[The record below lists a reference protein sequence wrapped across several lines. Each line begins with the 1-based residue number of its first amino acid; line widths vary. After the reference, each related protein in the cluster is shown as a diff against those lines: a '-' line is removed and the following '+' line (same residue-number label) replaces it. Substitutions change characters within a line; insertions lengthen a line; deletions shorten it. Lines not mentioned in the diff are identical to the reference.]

1 MKLIFTDIYWVKPYK
16 TDIHWVIQCMAQHF
30 AMENLHVETTY
41 LQRSDPIQNHPS
53 EPEELPPIFP
63 IPKNWFVKVF
73 IGRTIGITIGITMV
87 HPAWWF
93 IPRIV
98 SG

>member
-53 EPEELPPIFP
+53 EP
-63 IPKNWFVKVF
+63 
-73 IGRTIGITIGITMV
+73 
-87 HPAWWF
+87 
-93 IPRIV
+93 
-98 SG
+98 